1 MILAF
6 LFSATL
12 YLARWNTSNFW
23 SDTAHFIQVY
33 RSTDN
38 ATTWQFLANV
48 GHNGTGYIT
57 SDFGLGIT
65 YDVNTGYLYL
75 IALCHYYEHTAFVGT
90 EAFVSTNGG
99 FTWQSIH
106 DFGVYYTYS
115 TYDYA
120 TAGMAYDPFGNR
132 LFCYF
137 FRESPLNITVQMST
151 DGGFTWNQRSTLPA
165 GSGTDLEGE
174 MLVGPEGILWIAD
187 WFSNYPVCY
196 RSTDGGVN
204 WLSSNISTENGLSW
218 SARSVA
224 IAYLQPYLFALTW
237 GTGSSAK
244 IYRSSDLGASWQY
257 LSTVVSSYASE
268 DGCCAMTSQ
277 CGLLFAV
284 FWDASRQC
292 AVYRSSDWG
301 ATWQYVSS
309 IPRSE
314 PWYAPASAVS
324 ITTDRP
330 PLAFEEEET
339 GPEETFVVAPTGE
352 GLILLAPG
360 NELPVQIY
368 GPDGRF
374 VSEVLV
380 EGRAEVRL
388 NPGIYYLRSS
398 LGNRVGVVVK

>member
-1 MILAF
+1 MF
-6 LFSATL
+6 LVFLLSATL
-12 YLARWNTSNFW
+12 YLARWNTSDFW

-38 ATTWQFLANV
+38 ADTWEFLANV

-90 EAFVSTNGG
+90 EAFRSTDGG
-99 FTWQSIH
+99 YTWQSTKN
-106 DFGVYYTYS
+106 FGVSYTYS

-120 TAGMAYDPFGNR
+120 TAGMVYDPFRNS

-137 FRESPLNITVQMST
+137 FRENPYDITIQEST
-151 DGGFTWNQRSTLPA
+151 DGGYTWAQRSTLPA

-174 MLVGPEGILWIAD
+174 MLVGPGGILWIVD

-196 RSTDGGVN
+196 RSTNGGLS
-204 WLSSNISTENGLSW
+204 WSSSNISTQNGISW

-224 IAYLQPYLFALTW
+224 IAYLQPDLFALTW
-237 GTGSSAK
+237 GTQCPAK
-244 IYRSSDLGASWQY
+244 VYRSTDLGVSWQY
-257 LSTVVSSYASE
+257 VSTVINSYASN

-277 CGLLFAV
+277 YGLLFAV

-292 AVYRSSDWG
+292 ATYRSSDRG
-301 ATWQYVSS
+301 MSWQYVSN

-314 PWYAPASAVS
+314 PWYAPASAVT

-330 PLAFEEEET
+330 PLAVGEDTDQQEEIF
-339 GPEETFVVAPTGE
+339 FVTPIKG
-352 GLILLAPG
+352 GIGILSTRDG
-360 NELPVQIY
+360 LPVQIY
-368 GPDGRF
+368 GADGRLIAR
-374 VSEVLV
+374 VLV
-380 EGRAEVRL
+380 NGRAEVRL
-388 NPGIYYLRSS
+388 DPGIYYLRSS
-398 LGNRVGVVVK
+398 LGNQVGVVK